1 MDLKNA
7 KKSKN
12 FVDKTG
18 YTEKQKMID
27 GLLAA
32 LNPVAAYR
40 NIRGKML
47 ENGYIDAPK
56 REINYNLMSKN
67 MPASQNF
74 VDRTGGHQDF
84 IIGKRDIKSELFLQA
99 LEAARREGQIG
110 PMDYMIEPAPPRK
123 LIDPRKKRAP
133 YL

>member
-1 MDLKNA
+1 MDLSKA

-27 GLLAA
+27 KMLVL
-32 LNPVAAYR
+32 LNPVSAYR
-40 NIRGKML
+40 NIRDTVKYGRPK
-47 ENGYIDAPK
+47 GPAHIDT
-56 REINYNLMSKN
+56 SG
-67 MPASQNF
+67 MPQSNNF

-84 IIGKRDIKSELFLQA
+84 ITGNRDIKTELFLRA
-99 LEAARREGQIG
+99 LESARREGQIG